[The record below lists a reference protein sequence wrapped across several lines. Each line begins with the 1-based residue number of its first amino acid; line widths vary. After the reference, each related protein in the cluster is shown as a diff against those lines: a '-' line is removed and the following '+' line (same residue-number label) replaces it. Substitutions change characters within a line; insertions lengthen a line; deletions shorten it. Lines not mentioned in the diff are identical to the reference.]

1 MSQHNANNQANLC
14 ICMDADIIFHDSV
27 SITTFS
33 NQLNQIQYFFRESI
47 EDDKLNIMD
56 GA

>member
-1 MSQHNANNQANLC
+1 
-14 ICMDADIIFHDSV
+14 MDGDIIFHDSV